1 MQSKVKANI
10 RDSFI
15 ITALKMLAREN
26 WKTIT
31 IILALSLA
39 IIIYSVFVIALVGV
53 FTMPRLRIVPS
64 EYESIQEAVNEALDG
79 DIIYVK
85 AGIYQENLVIDKPI
99 ILIGEDPR
107 RTLLDGG
114 MSDYTILIKRGS
126 VVITGFTITGGGT
139 IINIGGRGAGLQIY
153 NSSRVLVFRNYFTGN
168 RMAIYIHSSSDILII
183 ENLIYGNR
191 EGIYL
196 TGSKRVIVSENI
208 LTDNSSFGIHLR
220 SSKENMIHR
229 NMIIGGI
236 NGIYLYDEADRNEV
250 SENVI
255 KGGGMLIL
263 GSSSNQIVDNIFAD
277 KGMFFSNSYTN
288 FVSGNKVNDRPIV
301 YLEMASGEAVEGAG
315 QVILVNCENITI
327 MGVNASSAGVA
338 IEFWN
343 TNNSR
348 VVESKL
354 ANNEIAVYI
363 HSSSNNKILRS
374 VITSNY
380 IGILLSSSHNN
391 VVSDNTFALNLFGIA
406 LRDSYDNTINDN
418 MISDSLNVGILLL
431 NSSRNAIY
439 ENIFMNN
446 SKDMVD
452 IKP

>member
-1 MQSKVKANI
+1 
-10 RDSFI
+10 
-15 ITALKMLAREN
+15 MLAREN

-85 AGIYQENLVIDKPI
+85 AGIYQENLVIDKSI

-208 LTDNSSFGIHLR
+208 LTDNPSFGIHLR

-229 NMIIGGI
+229 NMMICDI
-236 NGIYLYDEADRNEV
+236 NGIYLYDEAADRNEV